1 MEYRDMNRIAAVLI
15 ALMLPVCLTGP
26 TRSFAEGALA
36 VGSTG
41 NVAEDGI
48 AIGDAVNYST
58 PESAA
63 ATALANCRGRNNH
76 RTAPKA
82 VPLCHI
88 VGNFRRQC
96 DASAL
101 DPANR
106 TPGAGWAIA
115 ATKEEAE
122 SQALANCQAAAG
134 ASRSQFCRIISSQC
148 DKKDTNTTPPK

>member
-1 MEYRDMNRIAAVLI
+1 MNKIGSILI
-15 ALMLPVCLTGP
+15 ALTLAAFVMGP
-26 TRSFAEGALA
+26 KPGIAEGALA

-48 AIGDAVNYST
+48 AIGDATNYAT
-58 PESAA
+58 PEGAT
-63 ATALANCRGRNNH
+63 ATALAHCRGKNNYK
-76 RTAPKA
+76 TAPKA
-82 VPLCHI
+82 VALCQI
-88 VGNFRRQC
+88 VGTFRRQC

-122 SQALANCQAAAG
+122 SQALAKCEAAAG
-134 ASRSQFCRIISSQC
+134 ASRSGSCKIISSAC
-148 DKKDTNTTPPK
+148 DKKDTNTTQPR